1 MILSLLSEDR
11 IETLYL
17 TETKK
22 SIRTYTHTSTNMSWQ
37 AYVDNQI
44 CNYVSSKLAVIA
56 SLQDG
61 AIWAKQE
68 KSDQP
73 VTQEELK
80 KIADTMR
87 TSPQSFQEK
96 GVYLAGEKY
105 FCLSAEPNLIRGRKG
120 SSALCI
126 VATKSCL
133 LVVVTTDGFP
143 PGVLNTV
150 VERLGDYLITN
161 NY

>member
-1 MILSLLSEDR
+1 
-11 IETLYL
+11 
-17 TETKK
+17 
-22 SIRTYTHTSTNMSWQ
+22 MSWQ

-44 CNYVSSKLAVIA
+44 CSFVQCKAAIIA

-68 KSDQP
+68 KSDNQ
-73 VTQEELK
+73 VTQQELK
-80 KIADTMR
+80 TIIDTMR
-87 TSPQSFQEK
+87 NNPKAFLEH
-96 GVYLAGEKY
+96 GVHLAGEKY
-105 FCLSAEPNLIRGRKG
+105 FCLMAENNLIRGRKG

-133 LVVVTTDGFP
+133 LVVVTVDGFP

-150 VERLGDYLITN
+150 VERLGDYLMTN
-161 NY
+161 NF

>member
-1 MILSLLSEDR
+1 
-11 IETLYL
+11 
-17 TETKK
+17 
-22 SIRTYTHTSTNMSWQ
+22 MSWQ

-44 CNYVSSKLAVIA
+44 CNYVSSKIAIIA

-68 KSDQP
+68 KSEKSVQ
-73 VTQEELK
+73 QQELK
-80 KIADTMR
+80 LIIDTMR
-87 TSPQSFQEK
+87 NNPKSFQEH
-96 GVYLAGEKY
+96 GVHLAGEKY

-133 LVVVTTDGFP
+133 LVVVTIDGFP

-161 NY
+161 NF

>member
-1 MILSLLSEDR
+1 
-11 IETLYL
+11 
-17 TETKK
+17 
-22 SIRTYTHTSTNMSWQ
+22 MSWQ

-44 CNYVSSKLAVIA
+44 LNYVSCKAAIIA

-61 AIWAKQE
+61 SIWAKQE
-68 KSDQP
+68 KSDK
-73 VTQEELK
+73 VITQEELK
-80 KIADTMR
+80 VIADTMK
-87 TSPQSFQEK
+87 TNPQAFQEH
-96 GVYLAGEKY
+96 GVHLAGEKY

-143 PGVLNTV
+143 PGALNTV
-150 VERLGDYLITN
+150 VERLGDYLVN
-161 NY
+161 QNY